1 MLCMV
6 PSRPTGR
13 SAPGSS
19 PSAWMRWLPLFHA
32 SAYLAMAGA
41 GAFAVLPSQDWQS
54 RLLALGGC
62 LVFALWYTICVVV
75 NPLWWMKHLL
85 KTWGY
90 LGIIWMIWLG
100 LTSLN
105 VSFFGMVS
113 VLFLQIF
120 LFLPLSWKIISALI
134 LLAFSALFGSLVY
147 GVDNSIYLFLGMML
161 GAILIAFFVSS
172 SIQQNYVQHHLIQE
186 LEETKLE
193 LAHVERQAGIVE
205 ERQRLAYEIHD
216 TLAQGFSSI
225 VMHLEAAEAKWQ
237 GEATVVSQHI
247 DRARRIARE
256 NASEARR
263 LIWALQSEAL
273 GRASLGEVL
282 STLAAR
288 WSSENEI
295 AASAAMTG
303 DPYPLRPEYEHLLL
317 RAAQEA
323 LTNVRKHA
331 QASRITM
338 TLSYM
343 DQMVTLD
350 VEDNG
355 RGFEPG
361 ARKGLVDLGGAQ
373 TSGFGLKSLRERI
386 EKLGGTLTL
395 ESVPGEGTI
404 LAVALPTPSQENQEQ
419 TL

>member
-1 MLCMV
+1 
-6 PSRPTGR
+6 
-13 SAPGSS
+13 
-19 PSAWMRWLPLFHA
+19 
-32 SAYLAMAGA
+32 MAGA
-41 GAFAVLPSQDWQS
+41 VTFAMLPAQDWQS
-54 RLLALGGC
+54 RTLALGGC
-62 LVFALWYTICVVV
+62 LVFALWYGICVFV

-85 KTWGY
+85 KTCGY
-90 LGIIWMIWLG
+90 LGISWMIWLG
-100 LTSLN
+100 LVYLN
-105 VSFFGMVS
+105 VSFFDMLYI
-113 VLFLQIF
+113 LFLQIF
-120 LFLPLSWKIISALI
+120 LFLPLSWKIIVALI
-134 LLAFSALFGSLVY
+134 LLVFSTFFVSLVY
-147 GVDNSIYLFLGMML
+147 GMNNSIYFFLGIMFVV
-161 GAILIAFFVSS
+161 ILTAFFVSS
-172 SIQQNYVQHHLIQE
+172 SIKQNYVQHNLIKE
-186 LEETKLE
+186 LEETRQA
-193 LAHVERQAGIVE
+193 LARAERQAGVIE

-237 GEATVVSQHI
+237 GEATVVSEHI

-282 STLAAR
+282 STLVAR

-295 AASAAMTG
+295 SASAAVTG
-303 DPYPLRPEYEHLLL
+303 DIYPLRPEYEHILL

-350 VEDNG
+350 IEDNG
-355 RGFEPG
+355 TGFEPG
-361 ARKGLVDLGGAQ
+361 AREDLVDLAGAQ
-373 TSGFGLKSLRERI
+373 SSGFGLKSLRERI
-386 EKLGGTLTL
+386 EKLGGTLTI
-395 ESVPGEGTI
+395 ESAPGEGTI
-404 LAVALPTPSQENQEQ
+404 LAAALPTPSQENQEQ

>member
-1 MLCMV
+1 
-6 PSRPTGR
+6 
-13 SAPGSS
+13 
-19 PSAWMRWLPLFHA
+19 
-32 SAYLAMAGA
+32 
-41 GAFAVLPSQDWQS
+41 
-54 RLLALGGC
+54 
-62 LVFALWYTICVVV
+62 
-75 NPLWWMKHLL
+75 
-85 KTWGY
+85 
-90 LGIIWMIWLG
+90 
-100 LTSLN
+100 
-105 VSFFGMVS
+105 
-113 VLFLQIF
+113 LQIF
-120 LFLPLSWKIISALI
+120 LFLPLSWKIIIALI
-134 LLAFSALFGSLVY
+134 LLAFSTLFVSLVY
-147 GVDNSIYLFLGMML
+147 GMNNSIYLFLGIMFVV
-161 GAILIAFFVSS
+161 ILTAFFVSS
-172 SIQQNYVQHHLIQE
+172 SIQKNYVQHNLIKE
-186 LEETKLE
+186 LEETRQA
-193 LAHVERQAGIVE
+193 LARVERQAGVVE

-237 GEATVVSQHI
+237 GEATVVSEHI

-295 AASAAMTG
+295 ASSAAVTG
-303 DPYPLRPEYEHLLL
+303 DIYPLRPEYEHILL

-343 DQMVTLD
+343 DQVVTLD
-350 VEDNG
+350 IEDNG
-355 RGFEPG
+355 TGFELG
-361 ARKGLVDLGGAQ
+361 AREDLVDLVGAQ
-373 TSGFGLKSLRERI
+373 SSGFGLKSLGVRI
-386 EKLGGTLTL
+386 EKLGGTLTI
-395 ESVPGEGTI
+395 ESAPGEGTI

-419 TL
+419 IL